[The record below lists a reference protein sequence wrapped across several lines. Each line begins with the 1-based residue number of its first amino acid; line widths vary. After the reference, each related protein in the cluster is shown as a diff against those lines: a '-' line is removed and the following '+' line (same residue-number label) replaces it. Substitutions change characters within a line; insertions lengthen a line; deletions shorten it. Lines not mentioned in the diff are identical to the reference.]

1 MHWPTFDPSDEPLDV
16 ITKISHFYGDG
27 VEFVIAGGGNTSCKN
42 DEHLWVKAS
51 GTSLATVSPEG
62 FVELDRAA
70 LAETFLQ
77 DFDDDPTTREAQYK
91 DALNAAR
98 IYPERGQRGS
108 VESLMHHAIPGRY
121 VVHTHSTQMNKLT
134 CSEAGEDLAQQLY
147 GKDNI
152 IWIPFVDPGYILSKV
167 IHKAMGEY
175 TQASGRDKPRAILLQ
190 NHGIIVMADE
200 PDQIREDTDWLLT
213 GLAEHI
219 DHSATVIS
227 HRPAFMPSEA
237 AVSVINRVA
246 PALRLLLAEDGIPK
260 IVTFCDSPVVQEFV
274 CDPNGETMARSG
286 PLNPDQI
293 VYCKSFPLWLDIDPA
308 ITGDQLTE
316 TLRAAVAAHTETTG
330 FPPKIVLVK
339 DLGLFS
345 VGDDSKATETT
356 RLMYTDAINIMLTA
370 RTLGNIHFLSQ
381 RDREFI
387 DGWEVEQFRR
397 KVAAA
402 EGPQGRM
409 ARRVAVVTGA
419 AQGFGNGI
427 ARALADEGAYVVLM
441 DVNVEGVSEAAQ
453 ELALRH
459 GVGRATGIGTDVSSS
474 AAMADAI
481 HETVRTYG
489 GIDLFVSNAGVL
501 RAGSVIDLSPEDFA
515 FVTDVNYNGYFI
527 CVQAVAPILATQH
540 SASSDYLSDVIQINS
555 KSGLIGSDRNGAYA
569 GSKFGGIG
577 LTQSFALELVTSGIK
592 VNAVCPGNFFDGPLW
607 SDPEKGLFVQYLNAG
622 KVAGAKTTEDV
633 RRSYEAKVPMGRGC
647 TVEDVVRGI
656 LYLVEQRYE
665 TGQALPITG
674 GQVMLS

>member
-27 VEFVIAGGGNTSCKN
+27 VEFVIAGGGNTSYKN
-42 DEHLWVKAS
+42 DERVWVKAS
-51 GTSLATVSPEG
+51 GASLATVSPEG

-77 DFDDDPTTREAQYK
+77 EFGDDPTAREAQYK

-98 IYPERGQRGS
+98 ICPELGQRGS

-134 CSEAGEDLAQQLY
+134 CSEAGEDMARQLY
-147 GKDNI
+147 GEDNI

-167 IHKAMGEY
+167 IHKALGEY
-175 TQASGRDKPRAILLQ
+175 TQATGRDKPRAILLQ

-213 GLAEHI
+213 CLADHI

-227 HRPAFMPSEA
+227 QRPIFMPAEA
-237 AVSVINRVA
+237 TVSVINLVA

-260 IVTFCDSPVVQEFV
+260 IVKFCDSPVVQEFV
-274 CDPNGETMARSG
+274 CDPDGKTMAGSG

-308 ITGDQLTE
+308 ITGNQLTE
-316 TLRAAVAAHTETTG
+316 TLRAAIAAHAEKTG

-345 VGDDSKATETT
+345 VGDDSKAAETT
-356 RLMYTDAINIMLTA
+356 RLMYTDAIKIMLTS
-370 RTLGNIHFLSQ
+370 RTLGDIHFLSQ

-387 DGWEVEQFRR
+387 DAWEVEQFRR

-402 EGPQGRM
+402 KGLQGRM
-409 ARRVAVVTGA
+409 ARRVVVVTGA
-419 AQGFGNGI
+419 AQGIGNGI
-427 ARALADEGAYVVLM
+427 AGALAEEGAHVVLM
-441 DVNVEGVSEAAQ
+441 DVNAEGVAQAAE

-459 GVGRATGIGTDVSSS
+459 GASRAIGVGADVSSS

-481 HETVRTYG
+481 HKAVRTYG

-501 RAGSVIDLSPEDFA
+501 RAGSVIDMNPDDFA
-515 FVTDVNYNGYFI
+515 LVADVNYNGYFI
-527 CVQAVAPILATQH
+527 CVQAVAPIMATQH
-540 SASSDYLSDVIQINS
+540 HASSDCLSDVIQINS

-592 VNAVCPGNFFDGPLW
+592 VNAICPGNFFDGTLW

-622 KVAGAKTTEDV
+622 KVAGAKSVEDV
-633 RRSYEAKVPMGRGC
+633 RRSYEAKIPMGRGC
-647 TVEDVVRGI
+647 TMEDVVRGI

-665 TGQALPITG
+665 TGQALPVTG